1 MLTPMDRFLML
12 YENMRETEL
21 WGLHDV
27 VPSLEENPNLTSE
40 MFELLYSDPVLKPHT
55 DKETLLQNSKLTDEW
70 FFKILKDDLLNSYWL
85 ALNPHL
91 TSLQIDTLLNIN
103 YQNRNRIV
111 GIRRNSGNTWES
123 ELSDEQMV
131 AHVRISLAQYAHL
144 NDAQFKELYD
154 YVEDYGDIMH
164 RSLAQNPNLTAQ
176 QIVDLAGVEDKTDVK
191 LAQYSKLTDEVFA
204 WFLRKFPI
212 ELSKNEQLTPVQI
225 EAIYSEGEA
234 HSLNNKLR
242 GNLARR
248 SHLTDEMFHKL
259 WEDGWVSSFP
269 INPNLTSSQ
278 AEQVIQNDP
287 HQVAS
292 IAMNAQL
299 SDDFFLKLFHY
310 YDDNENL
317 TTVRNLAGNR
327 NLYLTKEF
335 QIGIFNW
342 RW

>member
-1 MLTPMDRFLML
+1 MLTPMDKFLML
-12 YENMRETEL
+12 KKKMIEMSYPLSEL
-21 WGLHDV
+21 VSH
-27 VPSLEENPNLTSE
+27 LEENPNLTSE

-103 YQNRNRIV
+103 YQNPDTLPIH
-111 GIRRNSGNTWES
+111 IDDS

-154 YVEDYGDIMH
+154 DVEDYGDIMH

-204 WFLRKFPI
+204 WFLRKFLI

-225 EAIYSEGEA
+225 EAIYSAPIVGGER
-234 HSLNNKLR
+234 LK
-242 GNLARR
+242 GNLARN

-259 WEDGWVSSFP
+259 WEDGWVSGFP
-269 INPNLTSSQ
+269 INHNLTSSQ
-278 AEQVIQNDP
+278 AEQVIQSEP
-287 HQVAS
+287 HEVAS
-292 IAMNAQL
+292 ISKNAQL
-299 SDDFFLKLFHY
+299 SDEFFLKLFHY

-317 TTVRNLAGNR
+317 TTVVNLAGNP
-327 NLYLTKEF
+327 NLYLTTHS

-342 RW
+342 MW